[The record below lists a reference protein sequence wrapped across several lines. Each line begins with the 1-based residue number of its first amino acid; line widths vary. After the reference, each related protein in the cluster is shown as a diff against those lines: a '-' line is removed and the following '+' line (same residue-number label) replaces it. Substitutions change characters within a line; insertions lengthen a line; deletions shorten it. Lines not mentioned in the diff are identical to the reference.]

1 MQNAVVI
8 GATDLQRMIAEAVR
22 DGVQQALP
30 SEPIQTAETLITEN
44 ELRQVT
50 GLSHPTVTRLRKQG
64 KLPFLRVGEK
74 HPVQTKRSDGG
85 DGEANVPAG
94 GEREMRGI
102 MYDTLNFH
110 MAGIEPGQVL
120 PLLDPKT
127 AREVARVMMGKY
139 GIRGT

>member
-8 GATDLQRMIAEAVR
+8 DVADLRQMIAEAVR

-64 KLPFLRVGEK
+64 KLPFLRVGKSIRFRLSEVTAAMEK
-74 HPVQTKRSDGG
+74 QAFRR
-85 DGEANVPAG
+85 AG
-94 GEREMRGI
+94 RG
-102 MYDTLNFH
+102 
-110 MAGIEPGQVL
+110 
-120 PLLDPKT
+120 K
-127 AREVARVMMGKY
+127 
-139 GIRGT
+139 